1 MDSEDGVIFVKNLAQ
16 FVRIH
21 EKALANALHLRQR
34 NAAQAA
40 EVVIHPLGAPPLATS
55 ASAVSNALVAA
66 LSFGA
71 LNFKSQSIKPAK
83 LTLTPH
89 HLFYLLS
96 RFEDIGVPV
105 GPLNVR
111 TENLHAEAS
120 PANYV
125 SFLGHSHTSR
135 GRGDRDSIHSVK
147 SVRSVMSGMSA
158 LWLGLGSANSNA
170 KSEKA
175 QTQLMLDLKYLYS
188 AFTKIPCLQLSPDR
202 TARLIRGYEE
212 FPFDTAVPLH
222 SFKNLSALD
231 ICDVDFRQFF
241 GWDKLADQLR
251 SLTLKRANVDNPV
264 DLLTNIVLD
273 DTDKRR
279 RRSSKAQSSPILSWP
294 LSPPVRFTDTTR
306 FASIPSS
313 PAVEDKQSQS
323 TSPKNEDRTPR
334 FDMLGVTALRLI
346 DQDLVAL
353 TQAHI
358 QILLCLLPAS
368 RWRFLRHLGL
378 ADNALTSI
386 PVNSLAPLSNS
397 LQSLDLS
404 SNLFTDVPD
413 GLANLTVLRALNLS
427 NCMVESLQSLLRNP
441 LPAITALNLRA
452 NRLQSLVGIERLLS
466 LERLDVRDN
475 KLVDPTELA
484 RLTALPE
491 FREVWIMQNPFIRSH
506 SDYRIAIFNLF
517 RTTPGHVDD
526 VVIDGSSPTYS
537 ERKHLVDRVL
547 EIEPVSI
554 VRGAMVGSGT
564 RAPAIKGDEQYIKLP
579 DPTDPDTSRR
589 GGTSWAAH
597 QFQKPSSYAIN
608 ASSPRTTQ
616 SRAIDQSASVSK
628 RSKRS
633 TRRQRLVDLAV
644 DEQVS
649 YGNVLP
655 AVQPTLANQ
664 EPRDHLTRRKSNDIE
679 KSTTA
684 DTAAGRQISPNDSGL
699 SARALTREDTTDNE
713 DETPA
718 FRGPNRLVPHGVQP
732 WGITES
738 QDPRLKTHAYRH
750 KVETLRQEVGSNWLS
765 ALSDEGWVD
774 DKKADSFAPRNLWGC
789 FAALNSPICLGVCF
803 SIGQQAQLLQ
813 EGVTDMADQNE
824 VDLDSV
830 IDRLLEVRGSRPGKQ
845 VQLLETE
852 IRYLCTKARE
862 IFISQPILLELE
874 APIKASTG
882 SFKGETNYLFLG
894 DYVDRGKQSLETI
907 CLLLA
912 YKIKYPENFFILRGN
927 HECAS
932 INRIYGFY
940 DECKRRYN
948 IKLWKT
954 FTDCF
959 NCLPIA
965 AIIDEKIFTMHGGL
979 SPDLNSMEQIRRVM
993 RPTDIP
999 DCGLLCDL
1007 LWSDPDKDIT
1017 GWSEN
1022 DRGVSFTFGP
1032 DVVSRFLQ
1040 KHDMDLICRAH
1051 QVVEDGYEFFSKR
1064 QLVTLFS
1071 APNYCGEFDN
1081 AGAMMSVDESLLCSF
1096 QSFQRLTN
1104 FKSLD
1109 LETSGEETKVRLR
1122 WHEHWQAH
1130 NSSKEAEEE
1139 VNMPTQTPLVQQV
1152 RAEIAH
1158 SHVFHECVP
1167 SIEATKPP
1175 KTSESDH
1182 VPHDYSLA

>member
-1 MDSEDGVIFVKNLAQ
+1 MDSEDGQTFVKYLAQ
-16 FVRIH
+16 FVRTH
-21 EKALANALHLRQR
+21 EKALANALQLRRQ
-34 NAAQAA
+34 NPKAGQNVAQTADVSTNLLGGPQVTNPASSVSSVLAAAF
-40 EVVIHPLGAPPLATS
+40 
-55 ASAVSNALVAA
+55 
-66 LSFGA
+66 SFGA
-71 LNFKSQSIKPAK
+71 LNFTSQSMKPAK

-96 RFEDIGVPV
+96 RFEEIGVPV
-105 GPLNVR
+105 GPLGVR

-125 SFLGHSHTSR
+125 SFLGQSQMSQ
-135 GRGDRDSIHSVK
+135 GRSDRDSIHSVT

-158 LWLGLGSANSNA
+158 LWLGFGSSNSA
-170 KSEKA
+170 VKSEKA
-175 QTQLMLDLKYLYS
+175 QTQLLVDLKYLYS
-188 AFTKIPCLQLSPDR
+188 AFTKIPCLRLSPDR
-202 TARLIRGYEE
+202 KARLIRGYEE
-212 FPFDTAVPLH
+212 FPFDTAVPLLA
-222 SFKNLSALD
+222 FKNLSALE

-251 SLTLKRANVDNPV
+251 SLTVKRAHLDDPAEIF
-264 DLLTNIVLD
+264 TSIVLD
-273 DTDKRR
+273 DMDKRR
-279 RRSSKAQSSPILSWP
+279 RRSSKAQSSPVLAWP
-294 LSPPVRFTDTTR
+294 LSPPVRFVETTKTVP
-306 FASIPSS
+306 APDS
-313 PAVEDKQSQS
+313 PVVEDKLGQS
-323 TSPKNEDRTPR
+323 TSPHDVGLQHSNSSPQRPTSSRQNASFRHVRSNSKKIKRSGSGSSDSSAQSNPSS
-334 FDMLGVTALRLI
+334 
-346 DQDLVAL
+346 VAAYKTGSSSNLLL
-353 TQAHI
+353 TGM
-358 QILLCLLPAS
+358 LPAS
-368 RWRFLRHLGL
+368 KWRFLRHLSL

-386 PVNSLAPLSNS
+386 PASSLAPLSNN
-397 LQSLDLS
+397 LHSLDLS

-427 NCMVESLQSLLRNP
+427 NCMIASLQSLLRSP
-441 LPAITALNLRA
+441 LPAITALNLRT
-452 NRLQSLVGIERLLS
+452 NRLNSIVGIERLLS
-466 LERLDVRDN
+466 LERLDLREN
-475 KLVDPTELA
+475 KLGDPTELA
-484 RLTALPE
+484 RLTGLPE
-491 FREVWIMQNPFIRSH
+491 LHEVWVLQNPFTRTH
-506 SDYRIAIFNLF
+506 SNYRVTIFNLF
-517 RTTPGHVDD
+517 RSTPGLIDD
-526 VVIDGSSPTYS
+526 VTVDGVGPVYG
-537 ERKHLVDRVL
+537 ERKHLVDRIV
-547 EIEPVSI
+547 EGEPVSVMRSTTAETDTQLSAVNDTQRDKKSI
-554 VRGAMVGSGT
+554 HDTDAEQSIQDGAAPGS
-564 RAPAIKGDEQYIKLP
+564 IQDEQHSSAK
-579 DPTDPDTSRR
+579 PTKSTV
-589 GGTSWAAH
+589 
-597 QFQKPSSYAIN
+597 Q
-608 ASSPRTTQ
+608 RTIGHAT
-616 SRAIDQSASVSK
+616 A
-628 RSKRS
+628 RSKRLKKG
-633 TRRQRLVDLAV
+633 TKRQRLVDLAA
-644 DEQVS
+644 DEHTSLNMGQSPLQTISRIPEAKISSVTDISTGSVKLATEGGIMGEVS
-649 YGNVLP
+649 P
-655 AVQPTLANQ
+655 I
-664 EPRDHLTRRKSNDIE
+664 DHSRGPVRA
-679 KSTTA
+679 ST
-684 DTAAGRQISPNDSGL
+684 
-699 SARALTREDTTDNE
+699 E
-713 DETPA
+713 DERTKDEIVSPDSP
-718 FRGPNRLVPHGVQP
+718 GPDNLTINKDQSLSMLDTHN
-732 WGITES
+732 
-738 QDPRLKTHAYRH
+738 PRLKAQAYRQ
-750 KVETLRQEVGSNWLS
+750 KVETLKQEVGSNWLS
-765 ALSDEGWVD
+765 ALRQYNPNLRIRVL
-774 DKKADSFAPRNLWGC
+774 PR
-789 FAALNSPICLGVCF
+789 GV
-803 SIGQQAQLLQ
+803 S
-813 EGVTDMADQNE
+813 DMADQNE

-874 APIKASTG
+874 APIKASLHLI
-882 SFKGETNYLFLG
+882 KLEIQHYPNYLFLG

-1096 QSFQRLTN
+1096 QIL
-1104 FKSLD
+1104 KP
-1109 LETSGEETKVRLR
+1109 
-1122 WHEHWQAH
+1122 
-1130 NSSKEAEEE
+1130 AEKKQKY
-1139 VNMPTQTPLVQQV
+1139 VYGGMNTGRPVTPPRKQ
-1152 RAEIAH
+1152 
-1158 SHVFHECVP
+1158 
-1167 SIEATKPP
+1167 K
-1175 KTSESDH
+1175 KK
-1182 VPHDYSLA
+1182 